1 MRLSLVSCLLAS
13 SLLAPLRADEG
24 MWTFDN
30 VPTQKIKAKY
40 GFEPSQEWLKK
51 LQLATLRFP
60 GGTGSFVSKDGLVI
74 TNHHVGR
81 SGIAQVSSASADYI
95 KNGFTAATRDAEI
108 KVPGLELMMLVS
120 MENVTAKVNAGIK
133 PGMNEKD
140 ALKVR
145 QNALS
150 TLKQEEDKRTGLN
163 CESVK
168 LYQGGEYWIY
178 RYKKFKDVRLVQA
191 PELQVASFGGDSDN
205 YTYPRWNLDFALFR
219 VYEDGKPYQ
228 PEGFLPFSRK
238 ALDIGDLTLISGHPG
253 TTFRQLTHAQM
264 AFARDIA
271 IPYRLKSLA
280 RQRKALEAFAKT
292 SHEAARISADP
303 IYSIGNGQ
311 KRITG
316 QLMGLQKDENM
327 AKVRETE
334 KALRQAVEKDPK
346 LKARTGQSWAK
357 IEKAIQKQ
365 KSLLNEIC
373 IIDSRNSAKTSDTNL
388 DYTLNSTLLAKALIL
403 VRLHTEEA
411 KPSEKRLEE
420 FENGNIKSTKGKLSS
435 PKPIHKDMD
444 EARLVAGL
452 KEAQELLGAKHPFVV
467 AMLGNKTPEVV
478 AQAAIEGTK
487 LHDLEF
493 RKQLMEGGEAALKA
507 CQDPMIKLAKILD
520 PFSRKIRKQME
531 DEVEGLFT
539 EHLGRIA
546 ECRFAINGKESYPDA
561 TFTLRIS
568 YGPVATYATGSG
580 TYAQP
585 FTTFMGLFDRH
596 IGWGRNGAK
605 NGAGAEPY
613 GWTLPQR
620 WLDRRKNINLDT
632 AFNFIYGCDTVGGNS
647 GSPVVNKKGEFV
659 GINFDSVFEGQGGYY
674 IYDDATKR
682 AVAADAQ
689 GILESLGKVMDGG
702 HLVKELKGE

>member
-1 MRLSLVSCLLAS
+1 MRLSLVACLLAS
-13 SLLAPLRADEG
+13 SLLAPLTADEG

-30 VPTQKIKAKY
+30 VPVQKIKAKY

-228 PEGFLPFSRK
+228 PEAFLPFSRK
-238 ALDIGDLTLISGHPG
+238 PMELGDLTLISGHPG

-292 SHEAARISADP
+292 SSEAARISADP
-303 IYSIGNGQ
+303 IYGIGNGQ
-311 KRITG
+311 KRMTG

-346 LKARTGQSWAK
+346 LKVRAGQSWAR
-357 IEKAIQKQ
+357 IEKAVARQKQ
-365 KSLLNEIC
+365 LLKDSSF
-373 IIDSRNSAKTSDTNL
+373 IDTR
-388 DYTLNSTLLAKALIL
+388 NSTLLGHALTL
-403 VRLHTEEA
+403 VRIHAEKQ
-411 KPSEKRLEE
+411 KPSDKRLNEYTDGSIKAT
-420 FENGNIKSTKGKLSS
+420 ENRVTS

-444 EARLVAGL
+444 EARLAAGL
-452 KEAQELLGAKHPFVV
+452 QEALDELGANHPFIK
-467 AMLGNKTPEVV
+467 AMLGGQSPESVAKNAMGKTR
-478 AQAAIEGTK
+478 
-487 LHDLEF
+487 LHELDF
-493 RKQLMEGGEAALKA
+493 RKQLLDGGIKA
-507 CQDPMIKLAKILD
+507 IEDCQDPLIFLAKKLD
-520 PFSRKIRKQME
+520 PHNRTIRKQME
-531 DEVEGLFT
+531 DEVEGVFT

-580 TYAQP
+580 THAQP

-596 IGWGRNGAK
+596 IGWGGNGAK
-605 NGAGAEPY
+605 NGAGAEPN

-620 WLDRRKNINLDT
+620 WLDRRTNINLDT

-689 GILESLGKVMDGG
+689 GILESLGKVMDGE